1 MSQEQS
7 QDENPLVPGE
17 QSFMPDKDNYVNNQ
31 LRKLN
36 QHLRGNVPSEI
47 AQKSQGSFDVHP
59 DASGYS
65 SQSVESPVQMMV
77 YPQDPFVG
85 EPEVREL
92 PPAEVNSGLH
102 NSRIRI
108 KDSTYPPAQPDDDN
122 NYLYWVGT
130 PEFNQVNAFYYGT
143 LTLRTFEKFA
153 HRRIPWAFGAPR
165 LNIDPHFSR
174 GTNAMYDEQNHLVA
188 FSSFEFEGESYNTAQ
203 SADVA
208 VHETAHAVL
217 DGMRDL
223 YNESFGMGSL
233 AFHESFGDMAAV
245 LVALQDDSLIQRLL
259 EWTDGDLRTKNFV
272 AEVAEHLV
280 ETIHSRDRMTE
291 INTRTVYL
299 RNALNGFVY
308 RPFDEMVYFPEDPA
322 FELGRE
328 SHNYSRLFTGAF
340 YDMLV
345 LIYEHLRDDVKL
357 NPRIALHR
365 ARDLMGHLLAYAV
378 EVGPVGELK
387 FADMARAFLT
397 ADVLLH
403 GGKHRDI
410 MQQVFADRLIL
421 SPDEAEAHLAAQRNL
436 PKIMLPEYVDS
447 SLEAGVFLLEQVI
460 PALSLPDADF
470 RPMSAHRNQRGFSFL
485 TYFTSQRVVLTGD
498 HYGPF
503 QGASVDAFGGISLA
517 FNPQRELVSALYRP
531 VTDED
536 IRQIQAMTADLIDHG
551 LVTDQ
556 TLNGRGKILSDVI
569 SAEELPSVQPR
580 LLYLNDYPLHSTTDD
595 GKKLVRVPMIFDA
608 FPEQPEDFVAY
619 LKQWKNR

>member
-1 MSQEQS
+1 
-7 QDENPLVPGE
+7 
-17 QSFMPDKDNYVNNQ
+17 
-31 LRKLN
+31 
-36 QHLRGNVPSEI
+36 
-47 AQKSQGSFDVHP
+47 
-59 DASGYS
+59 
-65 SQSVESPVQMMV
+65 
-77 YPQDPFVG
+77 
-85 EPEVREL
+85 
-92 PPAEVNSGLH
+92 
-102 NSRIRI
+102 
-108 KDSTYPPAQPDDDN
+108 
-122 NYLYWVGT
+122 
-130 PEFNQVNAFYYGT
+130 NAFYYGT

-165 LNIDPHFSR
+165 LNIDPHFSV
-174 GTNAMYDEQNHLVA
+174 GMNAMYDEQNHLVA
-188 FSSFEFEGESYNTAQ
+188 FYSFEFNGQQYNTAQ

-245 LVALQDDSLIQRLL
+245 LIALQDDSLIQRLL
-259 EWTDGDLRTKNFV
+259 EWTGGNLRTRNFV

-280 ETIHSRDRMTE
+280 ETISSLERMNE
-291 INTRTVYL
+291 ISGRTVYL
-299 RNALNGFVY
+299 RNALNRFTYV
-308 RPFDEMVYFPEDPA
+308 PFDDLKYFPDQPA
-322 FELGRE
+322 YELGRE

-340 YDMLV
+340 YDVLV

-403 GGKHRDI
+403 GGKHKHI
-410 MQQVFADRLIL
+410 LKQAFAQRLIL
-421 SPDEAEAHLAAQRNL
+421 SEDDAEAHVESLRSV

-460 PALSLPDADF
+460 PALNLPDEDF
-470 RPMSAHRNQRGFSFL
+470 RPMSAHRNERGFSFL
-485 TYFTSQRVVLTGD
+485 TYFTAQRIVLEGE

-503 QGASVDAFGGISLA
+503 AGASVDAFGGISLA

-531 VTDED
+531 VSDED
-536 IRQIQAMTADLIDHG
+536 VRQIQMMTADLIDHG

-556 TLNGRGKILSDVI
+556 TINGRGKILSDEI
-569 SAEELPSVQPR
+569 STDELPAVQPR
-580 LLYLNDYPLHSTTDD
+580 LMYLNDYGMRSTANDL
-595 GKKLVRVPMIFDA
+595 KKLVRVPMIFDA
-608 FPEQPEDFVAY
+608 FPEVPEDFVEY
-619 LKQWKNR
+619 LQQWKKR